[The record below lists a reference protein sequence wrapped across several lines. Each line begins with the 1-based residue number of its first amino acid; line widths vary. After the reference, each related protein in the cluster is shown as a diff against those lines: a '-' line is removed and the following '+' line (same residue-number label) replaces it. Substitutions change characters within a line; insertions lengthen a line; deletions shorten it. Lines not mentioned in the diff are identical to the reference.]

1 MVILCGRLGRDP
13 EIRTAQNGNK
23 VASFS
28 LATTKRW
35 RDDNGERREKTE
47 WHNIVVWNKGLVK
60 VIEQYVKKGSLIHI
74 TGELQTRK
82 WQDQNGNDRYTTEVV
97 LNFDGRLEL
106 MPSGDRN
113 NDGENRGSN
122 RRDQDR
128 DSNGGGGRQSQS
140 YSRDIDDEIP
150 F

>member
-1 MVILCGRLGRDP
+1 M
-13 EIRTAQNGNK
+13 
-23 VASFS
+23 
-28 LATTKRW
+28 
-35 RDDNGERREKTE
+35 
-47 WHNIVVWNKGLVK
+47 
-60 VIEQYVKKGSLIHI
+60 IEQYVKKGSLIHI